1 MEISRGL
8 VIAEPWIDHI
18 LEGRK
23 DWEMRSTA
31 TSVRGW
37 FGLIRK
43 GSGQIEGL
51 ARLIDCGTALS
62 QADMIAHVDRH
73 RIPEKMIRSG
83 AVAKWNIPWKLADI
97 MRLERPVPYEHKS
110 GAVTWVSLSRE
121 VSETLGKMVSRSTV
135 PRAPEPARWTPEGSG
150 QRPSNNAVA
159 DTHEGAIKP
168 MRAPDPAVSTIS
180 NTEEK
185 VLGRSRLT
193 SGNLRNNHFY
203 LTDVLDAFPHNTIG
217 GRNRSE
223 AAAREVSI
231 DWGGPHP
238 VSSDIDATKRMF
250 RRRGWVGD
258 FFSATHAQ
266 EGDTV
271 VITSTSP
278 YQVRVY
284 LECTATNNE

>member
-43 GSGQIEGL
+43 GSGQVEGL
-51 ARLIDCGTALS
+51 ARLVGCGTALS

-83 AVAKWNIPWKLADI
+83 TVAKWTIPWKLADI
-97 MRLERPVPYEHKS
+97 VRLEEPVPYEHKS
-110 GAVTWVSLSRE
+110 GAVSWVSLSHD
-121 VSETLGKMVSRSTV
+121 VQKKLSTLVPQHGATDTEPHVLRTPTDVRQKPTENVKKHRLIGKPTR
-135 PRAPEPARWTPEGSG
+135 GI
-150 QRPSNNAVA
+150 Q
-159 DTHEGAIKP
+159 KK
-168 MRAPDPAVSTIS
+168 PAVGPIS
-180 NTEEK
+180 NAEEM
-185 VLGRSRLT
+185 VLGRTRLT

-203 LTDVLDAFPHNTIG
+203 LTEFLAAFPRDTIG

-223 AAAREVSI
+223 AADRELSI

-250 RRRGWVGD
+250 RRRGWVGN
-258 FFSATHAQ
+258 FFSAANAQ
-266 EGDTV
+266 EGDTIV
-271 VITSTSP
+271 VVSASP

-284 LECTATNNE
+284 LEHAAFGNE

>member
-51 ARLIDCGTALS
+51 ARLVGCGPALS
-62 QADMIAHVDRH
+62 QAEMIAHVDRH

-83 AVAKWNIPWKLADI
+83 AVTKWTIPWKLGDI
-97 MRLERPVPYEHKS
+97 MRLEEPVPYEHKS
-110 GAVTWVSLSRE
+110 GAVTWVSLSHNVQEKLSTIVPVDGATDAEECVLRFPTDARQKPPE
-121 VSETLGKMVSRSTV
+121 SVTKASVNRQTDKRHSE
-135 PRAPEPARWTPEGSG
+135 
-150 QRPSNNAVA
+150 N
-159 DTHEGAIKP
+159 
-168 MRAPDPAVSTIS
+168 PAVCPIA
-180 NTEEK
+180 NAEEM
-185 VLGRSRLT
+185 VLGRTRLT

-203 LTDVLDAFPHNTIG
+203 LTEFLAAFPRDTIG

-223 AAAREVSI
+223 AADRELSI

-250 RRRGWVGD
+250 RRRGWVGN
-258 FFSATHAQ
+258 FFSAANAQ
-266 EGDTV
+266 EGDMIV
-271 VITSTSP
+271 VVSASP

-284 LECTATNNE
+284 LERAAIGNE

>member
-18 LEGRK
+18 LEDRK

-51 ARLIDCGTALS
+51 ARLVGCGTALS

-83 AVAKWNIPWKLADI
+83 TVAKWTIPWKLADI
-97 MRLERPVPYEHKS
+97 VRLEEPVPYEHKS
-110 GAVTWVSLSRE
+110 GAVTWVSLSHD
-121 VSETLGKMVSRSTV
+121 VQQKLSTMVPHHGATDAEQHV
-135 PRAPEPARWTPEGSG
+135 LRAPTDVR
-150 QRPSNNAVA
+150 Q
-159 DTHEGAIKP
+159 KP
-168 MRAPDPAVSTIS
+168 TENVTIASANWQTDKRHSEKPAVGPIS
-180 NTEEK
+180 NADEM
-185 VLGRSRLT
+185 VLGRTRLT

-203 LTDVLDAFPHNTIG
+203 LTEFLDAFPRDTIG

-223 AAAREVSI
+223 AADRELSI

-250 RRRGWVGD
+250 RRRGWVGN
-258 FFSATHAQ
+258 FFTAANAQ
-266 EGDTV
+266 EGDAVIV
-271 VITSTSP
+271 VAASP

-284 LECTATNNE
+284 LERAAIGNE